1 MTRRVGPI
9 LGILC
14 GLLLSASAQTG
25 GPMRL
30 TLQEAIQRGLRAN
43 LSVLVADSRVAEA
56 KGTAERRSSALYPR
70 VRIDVP
76 ATVQSR
82 NLPAQG
88 IDFPGLPEVVGP
100 FSTYDA
106 RVSADQAI
114 IDLTALHASRGAQQQ
129 TKAARSSYQDARD
142 EVIRSIAALYLSAQ
156 SATAQVKAA
165 ATRVETGQALYKL
178 AADQKEAGVATG
190 IDVLRAQVQLANDRQ
205 SLVQARNAE
214 KEILLSLQRNIGMQP
229 GTPIE
234 LAEEL
239 TQVNI
244 VAPPVEQ
251 AVQSA
256 LADRPDYQALEHQRD
271 ALTEQRKAS
280 RARFYPRLT
289 ANGNYGGIG
298 RTVGSMTGTGV
309 AQLSLSFVVFDRDRQ
324 GEEKEIEARLDRVK
338 RQMDDLK
345 YGIDQDIRQALL
357 RLESAQEELTVANA
371 GLDLSQQ
378 ELDLARTRFQ
388 GGVTNNIEVVNAQD
402 SLARAQQNQII
413 ALTRHADARIALAR
427 ALGNTEATY
436 SKYLLGN

>member
-1 MTRRVGPI
+1 MRRRVGPI
-9 LGILC
+9 LAIIY

-25 GPMRL
+25 ASTKL

-88 IDFPGLPEVVGP
+88 IDFPGIPEVVGP

-129 TKAARSSYQDARD
+129 AKAARSSYQDTRD
-142 EVIRSIAALYLSAQ
+142 EVIRSIASLYLSAQ
-156 SATAQVKAA
+156 SAAAQVKAA

-214 KEILLSLQRNIGMQP
+214 KEVLLSLQRNIGMQP

-244 VAPPVEQ
+244 VAPAVEQ

-256 LADRPDYQALEHQRD
+256 LAERPDYQALEHQRD
-271 ALTEQRKAS
+271 ALTEQLKAS
-280 RARFYPRLT
+280 HARFYPRLT

-298 RTVGSMTGTGV
+298 RSIGSMTGTGL

-324 GEEKEIEARLDRVK
+324 GEEQEIEARLDRVK
-338 RQMDDLK
+338 RQMEDLK

-371 GLDLSQQ
+371 GLDLSRQ
-378 ELDLARTRFQ
+378 ELELARTRFQ

-436 SKYLLGN
+436 TKYLLGQ